1 MCNIQRLSTRR
12 SNNTEGK
19 QGVAFRSCGREA
31 NSSCSDVRARR
42 QETADCTGLPIKKI
56 LIIIIVNR
64 LRMILPF
71 WTQILLDQGRLGL
84 GEGDAAAKAR

>member
-19 QGVAFRSCGREA
+19 QGVAFSSCGREA

-42 QETADCTGLPIKKI
+42 QETAMIVRGLPIKKSNLPVTWLKDDPAI
-56 LIIIIVNR
+56 LDPDI
-64 LRMILPF
+64 
-71 WTQILLDQGRLGL
+71 LGL